1 MDSSA
6 VATLL
11 VSHIAQAGDMD
22 DQSVLVDDFDAG
34 IAIIHS
40 FLPFEELSCD
50 LLSLVHGRGDVD
62 QLLAFAVAVPL
73 EVEDMEEVAGHG
85 GLALTKRNAVRCN
98 WFACDPAVQVVI
110 SAAVS
115 PRSLKNRTSRGRGP
129 FSILRPQPSS
139 GKIEQ
144 GRGCAPLHLSTCPEL
159 ARHCREHQATG
170 RAY

>member
-73 EVEDMEEVAGHG
+73 EVEDIEEVAGHG

-115 PRSLKNRTSRGRGP
+115 PAVSRTAHLEAVARFQSSARSRVRVRSSRDEGVHRFTSRHARSWQGTAA
-129 FSILRPQPSS
+129 SI
-139 GKIEQ
+139 
-144 GRGCAPLHLSTCPEL
+144 
-159 ARHCREHQATG
+159 
-170 RAY
+170 